1 MAPINVSQTLSV
13 SNHRIFSSD
22 LNEHNTVFG
31 GKILS
36 IIDDNSSIPAARI
49 ARIETVTASVD
60 QVNFILP
67 FRLQDS
73 MCTESYVS
81 GVGHRSIEVFTKII
95 GEHLNTGERFLG
107 LTCFSLFVVTEHDIV
122 LPQVIPDKPEYEFVC
137 QGYAAR
143 QAERAAKRQQHAA
156 FNEHISLEFPWNQ

>member
-1 MAPINVSQTLSV
+1 MESITVSQTLSV

-31 GKILS
+31 GKILAT
-36 IIDDNSSIPAARI
+36 IDDNSSIPAARV

-107 LTCFSLFVVTEHDIV
+107 LTCFSSFVVTEHDIV
-122 LPQVIPDKPEYEFVC
+122 LPQIVPDKPEYDFVC

-143 QAERAAKRQQHAA
+143 QEARMERLKRQEA
-156 FNEHISLEFPWNQ
+156 FNQNISLEFPWNQ